1 MATKDLYWYLNAG
14 ILDCGQNLKI
24 PRSQGDERTIR
35 VFYLLCMHMAT
46 KYLCW
51 YLHAGISGS
60 GQNIK
65 MSTSRGYKWLAP
77 SINLSMKFQLLK
89 KPLKY

>member
-1 MATKDLYWYLNAG
+1 MATKDLCWYLHAG
-14 ILDCGQNLKI
+14 ISDSGQNIKI

-46 KYLCW
+46 KYLCC
-51 YLHAGISGS
+51 YLHADILDS

-65 MSTSRGYKWLAP
+65 MPTSRGYKDFHA
-77 SINLSMKFQLLK
+77 QLT
-89 KPLKY
+89 